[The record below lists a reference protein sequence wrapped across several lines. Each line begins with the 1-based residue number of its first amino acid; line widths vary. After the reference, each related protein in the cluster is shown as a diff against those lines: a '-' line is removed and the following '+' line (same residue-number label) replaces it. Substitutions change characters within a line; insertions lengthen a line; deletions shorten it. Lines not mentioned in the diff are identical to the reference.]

1 MRFYCRSALA
11 SAVDLVD
18 HNRNMALVDHNRNM
32 ALVDHNRNM
41 ALLVAIIG
49 IDTVSGPKRYKIT
62 PVLPGGLVIQLGE
75 GPGRQT
81 FPDAFRSDMSYG
93 HNPGRNDRP
102 G

>member
-49 IDTVSGPKRYKIT
+49 IDTVSGPERYKRT
-62 PVLPGGLVIQLGE
+62 PVLPGGLVIKLGE
-75 GPGRQT
+75 GPGRQS
-81 FPDAFRSDMSYG
+81 RKNLR
-93 HNPGRNDRP
+93 HNDNGVAHCEW
-102 G
+102 